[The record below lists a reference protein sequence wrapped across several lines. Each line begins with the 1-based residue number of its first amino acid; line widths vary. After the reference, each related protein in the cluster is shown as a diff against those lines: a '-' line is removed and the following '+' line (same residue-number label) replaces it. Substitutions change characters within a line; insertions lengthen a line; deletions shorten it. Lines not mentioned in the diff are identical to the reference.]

1 LRSRQPV
8 AADRAAPLARHL
20 AFANAIQ
27 PQSETVSA
35 ALQPSP
41 SSRHARGDDLDHPL
55 VEHVDVREL
64 VHPPTIHR
72 QHLCRSSSKW
82 QNEPKFN
89 FQ

>member
-1 LRSRQPV
+1 MSYSFGIAIVVLVILQHPDHELGIDRRPANIPTRKRGGDCGSTSPRS
-8 AADRAAPLARHL
+8 
-20 AFANAIQ
+20 F
-27 PQSETVSA
+27 
-35 ALQPSP
+35 
-41 SSRHARGDDLDHPL
+41 